1 MEKFEEHEERMVLEL
16 AKHEAKIAA
25 DAALGAA
32 LLTMSD
38 AQLGSLLKPI
48 KST

>member
-1 MEKFEEHEERMVLEL
+1 MVLEL
-16 AKHEAKIAA
+16 AKHEAKMAAKHEAKMAA

-38 AQLGSLLKPI
+38 AQLGSLLKPTL
-48 KST
+48 STLR